1 MWSVAASRR
10 QNSRPDPAPTRWSYR
25 MNRLMLTPLFRRFL
39 FRALPVLV
47 VAGAV
52 GAWLAQPDTRQMI
65 ADQTSALRAA
75 VESRPEFAV
84 TAVTVTGADPVLEA
98 DIRRILP
105 VHVPVSQ
112 FDLDLGDLHD
122 TVTALHA
129 VESAALRIRSGGVL
143 EIAVTERL
151 PVAVW
156 RGAKGLALLDA
167 TGTFTGS
174 VETRADR
181 PDLPLIVGLGADQR
195 ITEAQ
200 ALLASAG
207 GFGQRV
213 RALVRI
219 GDRRW
224 DVVLDS
230 GQRLLLPA
238 ADPIPAL
245 DRIVALAQATDLME
259 RDFTLID
266 LRVPRRPTL
275 RMTPGATIALRDARL
290 AVTKDH

>member
-1 MWSVAASRR
+1 MWSVAASRK

-39 FRALPVLV
+39 FRALPALV
-47 VAGAV
+47 VAG
-52 GAWLAQPDTRQMI
+52 GAGLWLAQPQTQDMI
-65 ADQTSALRAA
+65 AERTNALRGAI
-75 VESRPEFAV
+75 ESRPEFAV
-84 TAVTVTGADPVLEA
+84 KAISVTGASPALDR

-112 FDLDLGDLHD
+112 FDLDLEDMHD

-129 VESAALRIRSGGVL
+129 VENASLRIRSGGVL
-143 EIAVTERL
+143 EVAVTERQ

-156 RGAKGLALLDA
+156 RGAKGLSLLDA
-167 TGTFTGS
+167 SGTFTGS
-174 VETRADR
+174 VETRASR
-181 PDLPLIVGLGADQR
+181 PDLPLIVGLGADQQ

-259 RDFTLID
+259 RDFAVID

-275 RMTPGATIALRDARL
+275 RMTPHATTALRDARL
-290 AVTKDH
+290 AVTKDQ

>member
-1 MWSVAASRR
+1 MWSVTASRT

-25 MNRLMLTPLFRRFL
+25 YNRLMLTPLFRRFL
-39 FRALPVLV
+39 FRALPVLLV
-47 VAGAV
+47 TGAAGL
-52 GAWLAQPDTRQMI
+52 WLAQPQTRQQI
-65 ADQTSALRAA
+65 SDQTNALRAA
-75 VESRPEFAV
+75 IESRPEFTV
-84 TAVTVTGADPVLEA
+84 TAVTITGASEALEA
-98 DIRRILP
+98 EIRRILP

-112 FDLDLGDLHD
+112 FDLDLEDMHD
-122 TVTALHA
+122 TLTALHA
-129 VESAALRIRSGGVL
+129 VESAALHIRSGGL
-143 EIAVTERL
+143 LDVTITQRQ

-156 RGAKGLALLDA
+156 RNAKGLSLLDA
-167 TGTFTGS
+167 TGTFIGP
-174 VETRADR
+174 VEARADR
-181 PDLPLIVGLGADQR
+181 PDLPLIVGLGADAR

-200 ALLASAG
+200 ALLTAAG

-238 ADPIPAL
+238 TDPIPAL

-259 RDFTLID
+259 RDFAVID

-275 RMTPGATIALRDARL
+275 RMTPQATTALRDARL